1 MSYDLGQG
9 QVLLFEG
16 MGLNYR
22 WARRASLCLHWAI
35 GLSGLGETL
44 KV

>member
-1 MSYDLGQG
+1 MIWDRGKHC
-9 QVLLFEG
+9 LFEG
-16 MGLNYR
+16 MGLNYC
-22 WARRASLCLHWAI
+22 WARRASPCLHWAL